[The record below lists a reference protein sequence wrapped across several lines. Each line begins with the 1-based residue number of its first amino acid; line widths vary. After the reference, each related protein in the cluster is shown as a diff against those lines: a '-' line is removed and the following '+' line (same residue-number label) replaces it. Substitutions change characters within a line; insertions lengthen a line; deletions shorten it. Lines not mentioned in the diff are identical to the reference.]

1 MGLRRTTDSPND
13 MEADEFYLET
23 VHKLLDDLSEYPL
36 QFQQRGRSI
45 WQFMFRPCEPT
56 NRDLPTGSAW
66 YVCTIWFHSGEVEV
80 FDEDMRENR
89 RIKFDFSALLAAVR
103 HFVEQKKGVLLT
115 EGVGIPTEEQ
125 I

>member
-1 MGLRRTTDSPND
+1 
-13 MEADEFYLET
+13 
-23 VHKLLDDLSEYPL
+23 
-36 QFQQRGRSI
+36 
-45 WQFMFRPCEPT
+45 MFRPCEPT